1 MVGGL
6 GVRPGTDRIMVVDD
20 PALVIEGE
28 PLGIGRMF
36 EIGDP
41 FARVMDG
48 PTNVAGQ
55 VAVDPRFTASTTPT
69 LHLRGRHGGRRD
81 AAVLRHAR
89 RPAAD
94 ERQLRQLHEPLHG
107 IPAGDRR
114 RVPLRGPDRRERPDE
129 PPGRAR
135 CSRSTAL
142 APGTPDVVNPGEGDT
157 VSSNPYLQF
166 APPAG
171 EDEQAYECDF
181 GNGALRGMRRGPPS
195 ASRTATTR
203 CGVRAVDGAGN
214 VTPEGG
220 ALVRHFTVG
229 ADTTPETPVTVDA
242 TPLAQPESWARY
254 ADGLHIATG
263 ALEAP
268 DGSVWVTD
276 HNAGLCRVS
285 APTLDGAGRI
295 VHPELPS
302 GTEERTCLGGL
313 LPNAREGADAAGSP
327 ALVDPTPG
335 KPGSGDEV
343 VLVPTA
349 RRSRR
354 RCGARSGTSAR
365 SASTRS
371 TRSTARPPTPAE
383 RGPRPTAAAVG
394 PDGNV
399 YYVTKTPTGSSRSAT
414 RRRRPRPPAS
424 SATRPTAA
432 APSPSRSAAPPPAR
446 WCTSPRPPA

>member
-6 GVRPGTDRIMVVDD
+6 GLRPGTDRLMVVDD

-28 PLGIGRMF
+28 PIGIGRMF

-48 PTNVAGQ
+48 PTNVTGQ
-55 VAVDPRFTASTTPT
+55 VAVDPRFTASTTPSFT
-69 LHLRGRHGGRRD
+69 FVGDTEAGARQQCSVTRADQPLTNASFADCSSPFTAPALTTDGDYRF
-81 AAVLRHAR
+81 AVRTV
-89 RPAAD
+89 
-94 ERQLRQLHEPLHG
+94 ENGQTS
-107 IPAGDRR
+107 
-114 RVPLRGPDRRERPDE
+114 RPDV
-129 PPGRAR
+129 RVFTLDR
-135 CSRSTAL
+135 L

-157 VSSNPYLQF
+157 VSTNPYLQF

-171 EDEQAYECDF
+171 QEEHAYECDF
-181 GNGALRGMRRGPPS
+181 GNGSFVDCAEGRRRFADGNYTLRL
-195 ASRTATTR
+195 
-203 CGVRAVDGAGN
+203 RAVDGAGN
-214 VTPEGG
+214 VTPD
-220 ALVRHFTVG
+220 ANVAVRHFTVG
-229 ADTTPETPVTVDA
+229 ADTTPETPVTVNTA
-242 TPLAQPESWARY
+242 PLARPESWARY

-285 APTLDGAGRI
+285 APTLNGAGRI

-343 VLVPTA
+343 ILVPD
-349 RRSRR
+349 
-354 RCGARSGTSAR
+354 GATKQKTLWRAQWNKRTKRFDPLDTFDG
-365 SASTRS
+365 
-371 TRSTARPPTPAE
+371 PPADPAE

-399 YYVTKTPTGSSRSAT
+399 YYVTKTADWIVQVRN
-414 RRRRPRPPAS
+414 PAS
-424 SATRPTAA
+424 DTPTA
-432 APSPSRSAAPPPAR
+432 RIVGYTNER
-446 WCTSPRPPA
+446 